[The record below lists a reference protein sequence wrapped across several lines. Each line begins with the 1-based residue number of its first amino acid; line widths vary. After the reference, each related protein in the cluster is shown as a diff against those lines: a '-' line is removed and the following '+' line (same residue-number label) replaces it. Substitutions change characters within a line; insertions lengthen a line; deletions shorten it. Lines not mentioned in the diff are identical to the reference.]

1 MGRRRFGGE
10 VFLSIR
16 FLLLRCDNI
25 EGVTLNSSFKVWR
38 FRDFQCGSADLEV
51 FDGS

>member
-16 FLLLRCDNI
+16 FLRCDNI

-38 FRDFQCGSADLEV
+38 FRDFQCGSEGLEV
-51 FDGS
+51 FGCRG